1 MTKLQA
7 IQYAV
12 GAIAQILPLEE
23 NEVKDLCEQVLQGNG
38 SNSENI
44 AQGFLEIL
52 GQSDLAFEFVIRF
65 NEVLSQ
71 QDEVKVKKEN
81 THQESAEPAARS
93 ALKTVRAPKPKIERS
108 ETPTEVGS
116 SRVSSTPV
124 VEAKFEQNSSAKPKT
139 SKKQLIQEI
148 DEVWKFLQLDHDEKS
163 VTKFACSCQGNL
175 HPLFE
180 AAPNCL
186 SCGKIICAR
195 EGLHLVRCSFCG
207 TEFIPLEERLKI
219 VQLLKK
225 EKEELMI
232 ESSIKKSATQQQQS
246 NRKNKY
252 SKGLKISSGMGTNL
266 FTEQDK
272 LFDLVER
279 QRERERKREEVLRN
293 EEEEQRKE
301 MENRK
306 REEIERELDP
316 DLIEAQ
322 ERLNKLL
329 YFQDTSAERTKIIDN
344 AADFDISN
352 DSGLWGTAQER
363 ALMLKKQQR
372 NLRKWEKL
380 EGERNGKRNKYVV
393 SMDIGPNGK
402 VTMKEVRKSK
412 GKSNAES
419 DDDLDDISDE
429 DDLRD
434 LRDIQKLKGEIE
446 STKEQQNS
454 GLQSKVW
461 DYEKDKKQWEPPK
474 YVPSSSIEKSVDMQ
488 HEEGRDREQTH
499 RVQMDQDS
507 HSIWEL
513 IA

>member
-12 GAIAQILPLEE
+12 GAIPQILPLEE
-23 NEVKDLCEQVLQGNG
+23 NEVKDLCEQVLQDKDL
-38 SNSENI
+38 NSENI
-44 AQGFLEIL
+44 AEGFLEIL
-52 GQSDLAFEFVIRF
+52 GQSDLAFEFVIKF
-65 NEVLSQ
+65 NEILFQ
-71 QDEVKVKKEN
+71 QDEPKAKNEKMYP
-81 THQESAEPAARS
+81 ESKEPAVRS
-93 ALKTVRAPKPKIERS
+93 NLKTVRAPKPQVEPVKAAK
-108 ETPTEVGS
+108 EVVS
-116 SRVSSTPV
+116 SKVSSTPL
-124 VEAKFEQNSSAKPKT
+124 VEAKSWQNGNAKTKT

-148 DEVWKFLQLDHDEKS
+148 DEVWKFLQLDHDEKN
-163 VTKFACSCQGNL
+163 VTKFACNCQGNL

-186 SCGKIICAR
+186 SCGKIICVR

-219 VQLLKK
+219 VQLLKR
-225 EKEELMI
+225 EKEELMN
-232 ESSIKKSATQQQQS
+232 ESSTKKSATQQQQS

-252 SKGLKISSGMGTNL
+252 SKALKISSGMGTNL

-301 MENRK
+301 MELGK
-306 REEIERELDP
+306 REEMERNLGP

-329 YFQDTSAERTKIIDN
+329 HFQDTSAERTKIIDN

-352 DSGLWGTAQER
+352 NSGLWGNAQER

-393 SMDIGPNGK
+393 SMDIGANGK
-402 VTMKEVRKSK
+402 VTMKEVRRSK
-412 GKSNAES
+412 GKTTAES
-419 DDDLDDISDE
+419 DDDIDGISDE

-434 LRDIQKLKGEIE
+434 LRDIQMLKGEIE
-446 STKEQQNS
+446 STKQEQNS
-454 GLQSKVW
+454 NLQSKIW
-461 DYEKDKKQWEPPK
+461 DYEKDKKQWESPK
-474 YVPSSSIEKSVDMQ
+474 YVPSSSMKKSINKQ
-488 HEEGRDREQTH
+488 HNEDGDRERKH
-499 RVQMDQDS
+499 RVQIDQDNQN
-507 HSIWEL
+507 IWE
-513 IA
+513 